1 MINQL
6 FLFLSAGSI
15 MTLALSSSLHDMTV
29 RDCEVF
35 QVQSACS
42 YLDQKK

>member
-15 MTLALSSSLHDMTV
+15 MTLAFTHTFDSMTYHDCHVNNIELACKSLN
-29 RDCEVF
+29 
-35 QVQSACS
+35 
-42 YLDQKK
+42 K

>member
-15 MTLALSSSLHDMTV
+15 MTLAMTQSLTSMTYQ
-29 RDCEVF
+29 DCHGPL
-35 QVQSACS
+35 QSELACKE
-42 YLDQKK
+42 LKQ